1 MAEAVGTCVTCG
13 NFLEFLKTL
22 PWCRQGDSTLIA
34 VHNCTPDLIEAI
46 KDHEVKVFP
55 GGMQIKLNLS
65 WLLYLKEKFDE
76 GRPLPMVIVWKPEA
90 IELWYRR
97 NKSWD
102 FPYDA
107 WQDSAAAAYDRERVK
122 LPAEHAG
129 EKYMQYHADLISKA
143 KECPTL
149 IPPQ

>member
-1 MAEAVGTCVTCG
+1 MAEAVGTCVSCE

-22 PWCRQGDSTLIA
+22 PWCKQGDSTLIA
-34 VHNCTPDLIEAI
+34 VQNCTPDMIEAI

-65 WLLYLKEKFDE
+65 WLLYLTEKFEE
-76 GRPLPMVIVWKPEA
+76 GRPLPMVVVWKDDF

-107 WQDSAAAAYDRERVK
+107 WQDPAAAAYDKERVK
-122 LPAEHAG
+122 LPAEHSST
-129 EKYMQYHADLISKA
+129 KYSQYRSEILAKA
-143 KECPTL
+143 KVCPTL
-149 IPPQ
+149 IPPH